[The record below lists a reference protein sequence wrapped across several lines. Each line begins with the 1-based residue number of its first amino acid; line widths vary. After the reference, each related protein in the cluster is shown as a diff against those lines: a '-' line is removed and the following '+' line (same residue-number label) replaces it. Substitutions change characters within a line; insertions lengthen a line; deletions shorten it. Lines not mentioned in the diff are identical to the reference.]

1 MNNHID
7 GRGDARVANSPLST
21 AARDAVSFLPI
32 DWRPGDGYL
41 RGTFKGCHDTYD
53 VTIATPNDNV
63 FLVRAAAW
71 SEVPDDST
79 DTVGMLCADTSW
91 YIPNAGFF
99 VAAGAGNAVTSA
111 ATLAFDQFDASLDPL
126 ILRSAVRECLLN
138 AELLAPVVQAVVKDG
153 LTIPQARLFRTRM
166 YQGYGMGE
174 LTGLSPLLAPPGLAP
189 ATDVQ
194 VIDACETAA
203 RSLGWDV
210 FRRSPDQIVVNG
222 GTFVDVNRGALI
234 VSTYEI
240 DPVRPE
246 RRLAVSRL
254 LNELLG
260 EGAPFGLVLD
270 LDGGAVCARTSLE
283 LGGLRALPPAS
294 VLTDVIFQSGGGAS
308 YFAPRI
314 DATAKARSQTPF
326 GGSGGSLRDR
336 ILGRRAS

>member
-1 MNNHID
+1 MA
-7 GRGDARVANSPLST
+7 GSPLG
-21 AARDAVSFLPI
+21 AAAQDAVSFLPT
-32 DWRPGDGYL
+32 DWHAGDGYL
-41 RGTFKGCHDTYD
+41 RGTFEGCHDTYD
-53 VTIATPNDNV
+53 ITIATPNENV
-63 FLVRAAAW
+63 FLVRAAA
-71 SEVPDDST
+71 SGEVPDDST
-79 DTVGMLCADTSW
+79 DAVGMLCTDTGW

-111 ATLAFDQFDASLDPL
+111 ATLAFDAVDTSLDPL

-153 LTIPQARLFRTRM
+153 LTIPQARSLRTRM

-174 LTGLSPLLAPPGLAP
+174 LTGLSPLLASPGPAP

-203 RSLGWDV
+203 RGLGWDV
-210 FRRSPDQIVVNG
+210 IRRAPDQIVVNG
-222 GTFVDVNRGALI
+222 GTFVDVHRGALI
-234 VSTYEI
+234 VSTYQI

-246 RRLAVSRL
+246 RRVAVSRL

-270 LDGGAVCARTSLE
+270 LDGGAVCARCSLE
-283 LGGLRALPPAS
+283 LGGLSALPPAS
-294 VLTDVIFQSGGGAS
+294 VLTDVIFQSGSGAS
-308 YFAPRI
+308 YFAARI

-336 ILGRRAS
+336 IRGRRAS